1 MCTYLEGNDNF
12 PSRIKDVKSW
22 GGQTEVRGLNMSEAF
37 RGRRRSG
44 TYRRS
49 PPGGIAR
56 RAVKPGTARGSERT
70 APAVQ
75 IVLLA
80 LLVVCHRRANGAPH
94 VEQSRLRGPRE
105 TMYQAAH

>member
-1 MCTYLEGNDNF
+1 M
-12 PSRIKDVKSW
+12 SA
-22 GGQTEVRGLNMSEAF
+22 GGRC
-37 RGRRRSG
+37 R
-44 TYRRS
+44 
-49 PPGGIAR
+49 
-56 RAVKPGTARGSERT
+56 

>member
-1 MCTYLEGNDNF
+1 MRSAAGVVVG
-12 PSRIKDVKSW
+12 RID
-22 GGQTEVRGLNMSEAF
+22 
-37 RGRRRSG
+37 
-44 TYRRS
+44 
-49 PPGGIAR
+49 AR
-56 RAVKPGTARGSERT
+56 RPGELHGEPSNLAPRGGGERT

-80 LLVVCHRRANGAPH
+80 LLVGCHRRANGAPH